1 MIQSL
6 SLFCFFFRMKILCS
20 QNFFVKIEIS
30 FSHIL
35 FISEVMYYHV
45 LIFLLPISFLSLAEV
60 WNPRVDW
67 IHHKFEKNN
76 TTCSF
81 LPRCNQIVFPV
92 HCFYE
97 LGEGN
102 WQCSFNLSSTNGWFT
117 VSSYNV
123 SCSNRNNCTLHADV
137 HEVISANWLLGA
149 AIGFVATLLFL
160 SMRAPA
166 PKPLLDMELQRTLGK
181 KLWLPK
187 VKEWKKEKKLFTT
200 LDASSDMEEVRA
212 ALDAS
217 ELLQNMWM
225 KSVEK
230 KSGDKEE
237 TYEAWLKQKAKQ
249 KRIRNNAEDA
259 LIKKLIKLCGSP
271 KEKIQEI
278 NDDDV
283 DSISR
288 RIQ

>member
-1 MIQSL
+1 
-6 SLFCFFFRMKILCS
+6 
-20 QNFFVKIEIS
+20 
-30 FSHIL
+30 
-35 FISEVMYYHV
+35 MYYV
-45 LIFLLPISFLSLAEV
+45 LIFLFPISNLLSLAEV

-92 HCFYE
+92 HCFYP

-102 WQCSFNLSSTNGWFT
+102 WQCSLNLNSSNGWLT

-123 SCSNRNNCTLHADV
+123 SCSKNNCTLHADV
-137 HEVISANWLLGA
+137 HEVISAHWGLVILLGLLAMTLLLGA
-149 AIGFVATLLFL
+149 KSVQVA
-160 SMRAPA
+160 AG
-166 PKPLLDMELQRTLGK
+166 KPPLDMELKRKLGK

-187 VKEWKKEKKLFTT
+187 VKEWKKEKKLFITF
-200 LDASSDMEEVRA
+200 DASSDMEEVRA
-212 ALDAS
+212 AIDAS

-225 KSVEK
+225 KSMEK
-230 KSGDKEE
+230 KSADKEE
-237 TYEAWLKQKAKQ
+237 TYETWLKQKAQQ
-249 KRIRNNAEDA
+249 KRRTQNAEDA

-283 DSISR
+283 DSES
-288 RIQ
+288 QEESSEE